1 MSDRPADVPPGG
13 GTHGGGRPAT
23 QAYAGLGP
31 RFVARLIDG
40 ILVSVSVSIILG
52 ILPGVSPGGVVGG
65 VVGGLAALAYFV
77 VMETSRGATVG
88 KMLLR
93 LKVADADGGSAVS
106 TDASFRRNAW
116 MLLGVLSGVPFFG
129 WLAALVSLAAVVVI
143 AVTISGDERKQGLHD
158 QVAHTVVL
166 EVR

>member
-1 MSDRPADVPPGG
+1 MSYGPADVPPAG
-13 GTHGGGRPAT
+13 GTPGAPGT
-23 QAYAGLGP
+23 QAYAGLGQ
-31 RFVARLIDG
+31 RFVARLLDG
-40 ILVSVSVSIILG
+40 ILVGVVTSIVVF
-52 ILPGVSPGGVVGG
+52 ILPGINARGLLGGVLSS
-65 VVGGLAALAYFV
+65 LAALGYFI
-77 VMETSRGATVG
+77 VMETSRGATLG
-88 KMLLR
+88 KLVLG
-93 LKVADADGGSAVS
+93 LKVTDADGRSPIS